1 MIKHALLDLNM
12 EISNYGQMYAS
23 SFLFWYDAL
32 RIIKM
37 ISIVLMQLQHLSLHS
52 GQRWWPK
59 VSYCENINH
68 HYSND
73 TFLNISVLMVAS
85 NFKGALEKN
94 R

>member
-37 ISIVLMQLQHLSLHS
+37 IPIVLMQLQPLISLSIY
-52 GQRWWPK
+52 P
-59 VSYCENINH
+59 
-68 HYSND
+68 
-73 TFLNISVLMVAS
+73 LMLQVT
-85 NFKGALEKN
+85 GH
-94 R
+94 